1 MHLHQRQLKFGAFA
15 VFAVCAVLAGA
26 AAAAAGATAAGATE
40 RVSVSSTGV
49 QGNDISGRTGPPA
62 ISADGN
68 VVAFDSIATNLV
80 AAGTTS
86 GQDNIYLRDRS
97 NGATDLVSVTPT
109 GAEPDGSSFLPD
121 LSGDGRYVAF
131 QSVADDLVPGDGNGF
146 EDVFVYDR
154 AAGTTTR
161 ASVAGKSKDAN
172 DNSLGASISDDG
184 RYVAFRSDATNLVK
198 GARPTSIY
206 VRDLVKHK
214 TELASVASDGT
225 PANSFNF
232 NADISGD
239 GRYVAFDSQATNLAP
254 GDDGTTQI
262 FVHDRV
268 TGTTTQASVDGSGT
282 PANGESTDP
291 SISADGRYVAF
302 DSDASNLVPGD
313 TNGVRD
319 VFVHDLLTGQ
329 TTRVD
334 VDSAGNQANEISDI
348 SIRGGG
354 TFGPAI
360 SGDGRYVAFDS
371 AAGNLV
377 PEDTNTCTLA
387 NPQPVFDFP
396 ITGQCPDVFVH
407 DLQTGATTRASLDSN
422 GNQADGPSTDPAI
435 NGDGSAIAFFSVA
448 TNLVP
453 DDTNTCGVFPN
464 PGQCPD
470 IFVHTP

>member
-1 MHLHQRQLKFGAFA
+1 MHLRHHQPVRFLLASLLVSA
-15 VFAVCAVLAGA
+15 ALAGA
-26 AAAAAGATAAGATE
+26 ATAASAVTE
-40 RVSVSSTGV
+40 RVSVSSSGA

-68 VVAFDSIATNLV
+68 AVAFDSIATNLV
-80 AAGTTS
+80 PAATS
-86 GQDNIYLRDRS
+86 GQDDIYVRDRS
-97 NGATDLVSVTPT
+97 PGATELVSISTSGT
-109 GAEPDGSSFLPD
+109 EPDGSSFLPD

-131 QSVADDLVPGDGNGF
+131 QSVADNLVKGDSNGV

-154 AAGTTTR
+154 ATHTTTR
-161 ASVAGKSKDAN
+161 ASVAGNSKDAN
-172 DNSLGASISDDG
+172 SLSLGASISDDG

-206 VRDLVKHK
+206 VRDLVKRK

-232 NADISGD
+232 NADISGN

-254 GDDGTTQI
+254 GDDGNITQI

-268 TGTTTQASVDGSGT
+268 TGTTVQASVDNAGT
-282 PANGESTDP
+282 PGNGTSTDP

-319 VFVHDLLTGQ
+319 VFVHDMVTGQ
-329 TTRVD
+329 TIRVS
-334 VDSAGNQANEISDI
+334 VDSAGNQGNEMSDI
-348 SIRGGG
+348 SIRGGA

-360 SGDGRYVAFDS
+360 SGDGRYVTFDS
-371 AAGNLV
+371 AASNLV
-377 PEDTNTCTLA
+377 ADDTNTCTLA
-387 NPQPVFDFP
+387 DPQPVYDFP
-396 ITGQCPDVFVH
+396 ISGQCPDVFVH
-407 DLQTGATTRASLDSN
+407 DLQTGETIRASVDSS
-422 GNQADGPSTDPAI
+422 GAQADGPSTDPAI
-435 NGDGSAIAFFSVA
+435 NGDGSAVAFFSPA

-453 DDTNTCGVFPN
+453 GDTNTCGVFPN